1 MSEPDGGRK
10 PVAAVLIVQTG
21 PRTGQRL
28 RLDADFATLGRHPSS
43 DLQLDPERDLEVSA
57 RHAAVFRQGPTF
69 VVRDLG
75 STNGTWLNG
84 ERVRSDEALEPGDRI
99 RLGARGPEVEF
110 TLTTIEHRP
119 PPRMADPDP
128 IAPPHVRPAPGQPAA
143 APRAGADDPTDTDL
157 KIRME
162 VARQTDRLRH
172 RIAGVFLVIVVIAA
186 SVAGWFL
193 YQASLRRQALA
204 VERTRLIGR
213 VDSLQRGL
221 VSAGEQ
227 AAGLRLALDSARMEG
242 EQLRRLVAA
251 RGENRDSL
259 VALDGRIEEAVT
271 RHGRLMD
278 AAAFDVADLVEAN
291 APAVVMVFAE
301 FSDGRTVSATGFV
314 ARAAGDSGTVV
325 TARHAVTDGAGR
337 PPIRLAVA
345 LVGRQGIYRARLVA
359 RHDSLDLAALRIY
372 SRIGFPMVTRIEP
385 RRSDPGDP
393 VALVGY
399 PLGLDLPMGF
409 DATGVALSPTT
420 TTGSVT
426 RVLDGLIQLDGYG
439 AEGAS
444 GSPIFGVTGGVIGM
458 LSGGQPGTGGR
469 IIYAVPAAA
478 ILKLLEPR

>member
-1 MSEPDGGRK
+1 LSEPGGGRK

-128 IAPPHVRPAPGQPAA
+128 IAPPHVRPAPGEPAA
-143 APRAGADDPTDTDL
+143 APRTVADDPTDTDL

-259 VALDGRIEEAVT
+259 VALDSRIEEAVT
-271 RHGRLMD
+271 RHGRLID

-291 APAVVMVFAE
+291 APAVVMIFAE
-301 FSDGRTVSATGFV
+301 FSDGRKVSATGFV
-314 ARAAGDSGTVV
+314 ARGAGDSGTVV

-345 LVGRQGIYRARLVA
+345 LVGRQGVYRARLVA

-372 SRIGFPMVTRIEP
+372 SRIGFPVVTRIEP

-399 PLGLDLPMGF
+399 PLGLDLPMGS
-409 DATGVALSPTT
+409 DTTGVALSPTT

-458 LSGGQPGTGGR
+458 LYGGQPGTGGR

-478 ILKLLEPR
+478 ILKMLEPR